1 MPGVARSRLEGGGW
15 PGATVV
21 SKSGAFGAPDL
32 LVRWWN
38 LVQGEEGLVT
48 VRLGLTMGD
57 PAGIGPEIILAAA
70 RDLAARIAAGE
81 FALVA
86 IGTPRCFEETARRL
100 DVGAEI
106 VAGDDPIRWP
116 RVPVIEA
123 ATTDVAIEPGKLSAE
138 AGRLA
143 YAAIERAV
151 ALATADEID
160 AIVTAP
166 VSKEALHLA
175 GYAFPGHTE
184 ILAELTGSKGSCM
197 MLVHDRLRVSHVS
210 THVAL
215 ADVPGRVTPERLR
228 YVIDLTHEALCD
240 LGFERPRIGVCALN
254 PHAGEGG
261 MFGRE
266 DVDVI
271 APVVESYRAEGMD
284 ITGPVPGDTVYVK
297 ALAGRFDAVI
307 AMYHD
312 QGHIVVKT
320 LGFVMDPSSG
330 QMSALSGVNVTL
342 GLPIV
347 RTSVDHGTAFDIA
360 GKGVANAQSMVEA
373 IEVAAQLVGARK
385 TRNH

>member
-1 MPGVARSRLEGGGW
+1 M
-15 PGATVV
+15 
-21 SKSGAFGAPDL
+21 
-32 LVRWWN
+32 
-38 LVQGEEGLVT
+38 T

-70 RDLAARIAAGE
+70 RDLAPRIAGGE
-81 FALVA
+81 FALIA

-100 DVGAEI
+100 DIGADI
-106 VAGDDPIRWP
+106 VAGSDPIRWP

-123 ATTDVAIEPGKLSAE
+123 AATEVAIVPGKLSAE

-143 YAAIERAV
+143 YAAIERTV
-151 ALATADEID
+151 ALALAAEID
-160 AIVTAP
+160 AVVTAP

-175 GYAFPGHTE
+175 GYPFPGHTE

-215 ADVPGRVTPERLR
+215 ADVPSRVTPERLR
-228 YVIDLTHEALCD
+228 YVIDLTNQALLD

-266 DVDVI
+266 DADVI
-271 APVVESYRAEGMD
+271 APVVERFRADGMD
-284 ITGPVPGDTVYVK
+284 IAGPVPGDTIYVK
-297 ALAGRFDAVI
+297 ALAGQFDAVV

-320 LGFVMDPSSG
+320 LGFAIDPDSG

-360 GKGVANAQSMVEA
+360 GKGAANPQSMIEA
-373 IEVAAQLVGARK
+373 IEVAAQLVGARRTK
-385 TRNH
+385 TL

>member
-1 MPGVARSRLEGGGW
+1 M
-15 PGATVV
+15 
-21 SKSGAFGAPDL
+21 
-32 LVRWWN
+32 
-38 LVQGEEGLVT
+38 
-48 VRLGLTMGD
+48 RLGLTMGD
-57 PAGIGPEIILAAA
+57 PAGIGPEIILRAA
-70 RDLAARIAAGE
+70 RDLAPRIAAGE
-81 FALVA
+81 FALLA
-86 IGTPRCFEETARRL
+86 IGTKRCFEDAARRL
-100 DVGAEI
+100 DIGAEI
-106 VAGDDPIRWP
+106 VTGGEASFWP

-123 ATTDVAIEPGKLSAE
+123 ASTDAEIAPGRLSAE

-151 ALATADEID
+151 SLALAGEID

-166 VSKEALHLA
+166 VSKESLHLA

-215 ADVPGRVTPERLR
+215 ADAPRRVTPERLR
-228 YVIDLTHEALCD
+228 YVIDLTRQALLD

-266 DVDVI
+266 DIDVI
-271 APVVESYRAEGMD
+271 APVVESYRASGFD
-284 ITGPVPGDTVYVK
+284 VTGPVPGDTVYVK
-297 ALAGRFDAVI
+297 ALAGQFDAVV

-312 QGHIVVKT
+312 QGHIAVKT
-320 LGFVMDPSSG
+320 LGFAMDPASG
-330 QMSALSGVNVTL
+330 QMSAVSGVNVTL

-360 GKGVANAQSMVEA
+360 GQGLANPQSLIEA
-373 IEVAAQLVGARK
+373 IEVAAQLVGAR
-385 TRNH
+385 RGR

>member
-1 MPGVARSRLEGGGW
+1 MA
-15 PGATVV
+15 
-21 SKSGAFGAPDL
+21 
-32 LVRWWN
+32 
-38 LVQGEEGLVT
+38 

-57 PAGIGPEIILAAA
+57 PAGIGPEIILVAA
-70 RDLAARIAAGE
+70 RDLAPRIAAGE

-86 IGTPRCFEETARRL
+86 VGTPRCFEETARRL
-100 DVGAEI
+100 GIGADI
-106 VAGDDPIRWP
+106 VIGGDGIEWP
-116 RVPVIEA
+116 RVPVVEA
-123 ATTDVAIEPGKLSAE
+123 AGTDIAIEPGRLSPE

-151 ALATADEID
+151 ALALAGEID

-175 GYAFPGHTE
+175 GHPFPGHTE
-184 ILAELTGSKGSCM
+184 ILAELTGSKSSCM
-197 MLVHDRLRVSHVS
+197 MLVHERLRVSHVS

-215 ADVPGRVTPERLR
+215 AEVPKRVTPERLR
-228 YVIDLTHEALCD
+228 YVIDLTDQALRD

-266 DVDVI
+266 DIDVI
-271 APVVESYRAEGMD
+271 APVVESCRARGLEV
-284 ITGPVPGDTVYVK
+284 TGPVPADTIYVK
-297 ALAGRFDAVI
+297 ALAGQFDAVV

-320 LGFVMDPSSG
+320 LGFVMDPDSG

-360 GKGVANAQSMVEA
+360 GKGVANAQSMIEA
-373 IEVAAQLVGARK
+373 IEVAARLVGARS
-385 TRNH
+385 RR